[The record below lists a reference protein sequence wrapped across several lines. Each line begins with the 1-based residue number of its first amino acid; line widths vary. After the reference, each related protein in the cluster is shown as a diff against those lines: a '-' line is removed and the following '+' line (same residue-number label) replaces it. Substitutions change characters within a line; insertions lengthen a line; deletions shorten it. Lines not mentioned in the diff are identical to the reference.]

1 MTTPEALVTCLEA
14 VAGSSNVWA
23 EVPHTSTFTIDGCLP
38 TAVVRAETVEQAA
51 AVVALAGHERLAL
64 VPWGQGTQMHL
75 GRAPQRYDV
84 ALSLAGLRRVVEY
97 DSANLTVIAEAGLP
111 LREVYKL
118 SVPERQFLPLG
129 FPGTT
134 ASLGGVLVTNT
145 SGVKRARYGG
155 VRDLLLGVRVALPD
169 GALVR
174 FGGRVVKNV
183 AGYDMN
189 KLFIGSLGAF
199 GVVLET
205 TYRLAALP
213 EDDRALAAAFPT
225 LSQAAAAAAALQGS
239 QLLPSALIIMSAEA
253 ATACPALPA
262 LPLHT
267 PQVALL
273 VNFDGMHEAVER
285 QLRDSRQL
293 CKQHGRTDETL
304 LTGTDLVQLWEF
316 QEAWRAAPTATEPA
330 RLQVRIGVLPS
341 SLTQIVPHLPTAATF
356 SQPVSHWL
364 ADYPGGQLFMQLPL
378 RQPLTAEVPAAIS
391 AWLHYLRAQVR
402 EQHGYCL
409 VEYAPAALR
418 QQLDLWGTPPGHQL
432 LTLYKQRFDPHAV
445 LNPGR
450 YVAGL

>member
-1 MTTPEALVTCLEA
+1 
-14 VAGSSNVWA
+14 
-23 EVPHTSTFTIDGCLP
+23 
-38 TAVVRAETVEQAA
+38 
-51 AVVALAGHERLAL
+51 
-64 VPWGQGTQMHL
+64 MHL

-84 ALSLAGLRRVVEY
+84 ALSLVGLQRVVEY
-97 DSANLTVIAEAGLP
+97 DSANLTVNAEAGLP

-189 KLFIGSLGAF
+189 KLFVGSLGAF

-205 TYRLAALP
+205 TYRLATLP
-213 EDDRALAAAFPT
+213 EDDHALVAVFPT

-239 QLLPSALIIMSAEA
+239 QLLPSAITVLSAEGV
-253 ATACPALPA
+253 TACPALQA

-285 QLRDSRQL
+285 QIRDSRQL
-293 CKQHGRTDETL
+293 CQQHGRTDETL
-304 LTGTDLVQLWEF
+304 LTGPDLVQFWEF
-316 QEAWRAAPTATEPA
+316 QDAWRAAPATSEPA

-341 SLTQIVPHLPTAATF
+341 ALAQIVCHLPTAATF
-356 SQPVSHWL
+356 SQPGCCWM
-364 ADYPGGQLFMQLPL
+364 ADYPGGQVLMQLPL

-391 AWLHYLRAQVR
+391 DWLQRLRAQVR
-402 EQHGYCL
+402 DQHGYCV
-409 VEYAPAALR
+409 VEYAPAGLR
-418 QQLDLWGTPPGHQL
+418 QQLDLWGDPPGHKL
-432 LTLYKQRFDPHAV
+432 LTLYKQRFDPHTV